1 MGGPR
6 QHRPWP
12 TALAAALLLAASA
25 QLVGGVSSPAEAA
38 KASTQDPVKFQ
49 SIPALPGC
57 SSDDQHSSSGS
68 SKARSL
74 TPELQ
79 HCSWSVQMQRQSSRW
94 YAFEVAPEVAN
105 NMSVV
110 IMARAVSG
118 QITM

>member
-1 MGGPR
+1 MSMPGVLQQR
-6 QHRPWP
+6 CPWGWR
-12 TALAAALLLAASA
+12 AAVTVTFLLAASA
-25 QLVGGVSSPAEAA
+25 QLSVAVSTPAEQA
-38 KASTQDPVKFQ
+38 KTSSQDPVQFQ

-57 SSDDQHSSSGS
+57 SGDSAS
-68 SKARSL
+68 SKQRSL

-94 YAFEVAPEVAN
+94 YAFEVTPEYAN

>member
-1 MGGPR
+1 MAGMHLH
-6 QHRPWP
+6 QPWSWRAAV
-12 TALAAALLLAASA
+12 TLAVLLAAST
-25 QLVGGVSSPAEAA
+25 QLSCAVSTPTEQA
-38 KASTQDPVKFQ
+38 KTSTQDPVQFQ

-57 SSDDQHSSSGS
+57 SPDSSS
-68 SKARSL
+68 KQRSL

-79 HCSWSVQMQRQSSRW
+79 HCNWAVQMQRQSSRW
-94 YAFEVAPEVAN
+94 YAFEVSPEYAN